1 MSDEQRLE
9 QSINNG
15 QESYR
20 TMSKREHFAALALQG
35 FLSSNPANFD
45 GNEREAVSK
54 AKKITIAA
62 VALADMLLLSLEEVK
77 P

>member
-1 MSDEQRLE
+1 
-9 QSINNG
+9 
-15 QESYR
+15 
-20 TMSKREHFAALALQG
+20 MSKREHFAALALQG